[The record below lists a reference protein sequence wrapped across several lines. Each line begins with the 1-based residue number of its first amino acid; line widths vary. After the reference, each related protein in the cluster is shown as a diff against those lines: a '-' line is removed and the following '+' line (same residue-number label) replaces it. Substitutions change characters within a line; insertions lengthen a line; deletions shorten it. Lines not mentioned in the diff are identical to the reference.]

1 MQTKYP
7 PVHSRQAGWLVV
19 LLLLLASAGCQISQ
33 HRVAW
38 EKVYGI
44 PVNSSISLQQS
55 LTIRPRHTQVF
66 LQDGTAIYSRG
77 WVSLLSGYDQYYPFC
92 YFEVADIS
100 DSEQTISG
108 DTFIITRVYRDE
120 TDIVQAR
127 PTRLTSQIMV
137 GDDAVGGF
145 RMIVK
150 TTVMRLSSDKQP
162 EVKMLVCGG
171 GFGHEPFVELPT
183 VDEIRHT
190 LGDIARL
197 DLAPGYQATGR

>member
-7 PVHSRQAGWLVV
+7 PVHSRQASRLVV
-19 LLLLLASAGCQISQ
+19 LLLLLTSAGCQVSQ
-33 HRVAW
+33 HRMAW

-44 PVNSSISLQQS
+44 SVNSSISLQQP

-66 LQDGTAIYSRG
+66 LQDGAAIYRHG
-77 WVSLLSGYDQYYPFC
+77 WLSGYDQYYPFC
-92 YFEVADIS
+92 YFEVADIA
-100 DSEQTISG
+100 DSEQTISE
-108 DTFIITRVYRDE
+108 DTFTITRVYRDE

-127 PTRLTSQIMV
+127 PTRLTGQIMV
-137 GDDAVGGF
+137 GDDAVGGI

-171 GFGHEPFVELPT
+171 GFDHEPFAELPT

-197 DLAPGYQATGR
+197 DLAPGYQAISR